1 MSRRHPREATIVTNA
16 QGPPEPTRCYAD
28 GCDRENEI
36 LLHVADGPWLGGDFC
51 TDHARAIIASTP
63 LILTCEC
70 ALCARA
76 RRVGSSADNEPRLEG
91 PGRWLVS
98 TESSSYLLELDES
111 GSGTVVR
118 HVGEG
123 QWTAPEAE
131 GLPPAVAVGLRR
143 DWEPIPVLWAERP
156 EIGRPWTL
164 QLNLRGDGVPTVRHT
179 TFVRQVVAD
188 PSS

>member
-1 MSRRHPREATIVTNA
+1 MTNA
-16 QGPPEPTRCYAD
+16 QDLPEPTRCYAH
-28 GCDRENEI
+28 GCDRENEL

-51 TDHARAIIASTP
+51 MDHARAIIASTP

-76 RRVGSSADNEPRLEG
+76 RRVVSSAHDDPRLEG

-123 QWTAPEAE
+123 QGTAPEAV

-143 DWEPIPVLWAERP
+143 DGDPIPVLQADVP
-156 EIGRPWTL
+156 VIGRPWTL
-164 QLNLRGDGVPTVRHT
+164 QLDIRGDRVPTIRHT

-188 PSS
+188 PSN